1 MALSRVMAGCH
12 WTDND
17 ACPRASGK
25 SNESSGASIMRQ
37 RCPAESERV
46 SCTAWCARAPGRN
59 EDRSAGVNRRKRRA
73 LRTIMEEA
81 MGILNG
87 AIQMPLQGRQFLWR
101 WLAPIVIILRE
112 TSARGWCSDM

>member
-1 MALSRVMAGCH
+1 
-12 WTDND
+12 
-17 ACPRASGK
+17 
-25 SNESSGASIMRQ
+25 MRQ
-37 RCPAESERV
+37 RCRLRV
-46 SCTAWCARAPGRN
+46 NAFRAQRGCARAPGRN

-87 AIQMPLQGRQFLWR
+87 AIRMPLQGRQFLWR

-112 TSARGWCSDM
+112 TSARGDVQTCKKRRPECVQWWRGPQGFQVL